1 MVTKNHTLF
10 YRGYN
15 ELIFQDL
22 LEWQTKCESFNEN
35 ISLQIGTSCNMCGL
49 LVPANTT
56 RVMDSSSIPCHKV
69 LRRHCKLGI
78 AISPSPDQVANHT
91 LYPWFSVFCNPLEMP
106 QPHTKLLHEY
116 GDLIPDIPGCV
127 PLRLSKYFSKSSQ
140 FCLAETS
147 KKKIYINT
155 SNAFAPTM
163 LTSDM
168 STFFHA
174 SFDVTI
180 WFCDMHQL
188 RPSDEYMCQ

>member
-1 MVTKNHTLF
+1 MICKSIHKFWTNGNQKPCTLF

-35 ISLQIGTSCNMCGL
+35 ISLQIATSCNMCGL

-69 LRRHCKLGI
+69 LRRHCKLVI

-116 GDLIPDIPGCV
+116 GGLIPDIPGCV
-127 PLRLSKYFSKSSQ
+127 FQVFLQIFPILFSWNFK
-140 FCLAETS
+140 E
-147 KKKIYINT
+147 KK
-155 SNAFAPTM
+155 
-163 LTSDM
+163 L
-168 STFFHA
+168 
-174 SFDVTI
+174 
-180 WFCDMHQL
+180 HQHIL
-188 RPSDEYMCQ
+188 HLPQSC